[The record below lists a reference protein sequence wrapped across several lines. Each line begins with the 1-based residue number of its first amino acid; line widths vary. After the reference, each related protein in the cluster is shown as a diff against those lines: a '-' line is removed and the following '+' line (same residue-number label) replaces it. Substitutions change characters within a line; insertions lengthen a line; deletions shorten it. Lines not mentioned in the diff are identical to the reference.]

1 MIFVII
7 SHYVGY
13 FGLRVGRLLFLY
25 KDLNAYLYLTTAL
38 AYSLSLVVRGL
49 DPRFLSMIFV
59 IISHY
64 VGYFGLRVGWL
75 LFCDDL

>member
-1 MIFVII
+1 MPIVT
-7 SHYVGY
+7 
-13 FGLRVGRLLFLY
+13 
-25 KDLNAYLYLTTAL
+25 YLYLTTAL
-38 AYSLSLVVRGL
+38 AYSLSLGVRGL

-75 LFCDDL
+75 LFLY